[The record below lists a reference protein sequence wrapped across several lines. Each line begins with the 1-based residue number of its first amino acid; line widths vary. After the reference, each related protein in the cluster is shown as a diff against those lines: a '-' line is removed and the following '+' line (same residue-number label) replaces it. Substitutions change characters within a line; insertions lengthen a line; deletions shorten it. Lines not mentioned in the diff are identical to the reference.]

1 MTLDGKLLRDERKAV
16 EIAPLSA
23 FEAAGY
29 RDADLLGGADPAS
42 TVAVFELHAEG
53 EAPSRGVVY
62 FKPAKEIT
70 WHQAGLRAELRR
82 DGDGYVVEIEA
93 ARLARAVW
101 IDFGAL
107 DAELPDNALTVLPGE
122 RVQLR
127 LNSTADEDALRAAMN
142 IRSLSDAV
150 RAITTTP

>member
-1 MTLDGKLLRDERKAV
+1 M
-16 EIAPLSA
+16 
-23 FEAAGY
+23 
-29 RDADLLGGADPAS
+29 
-42 TVAVFELHAEG
+42 
-53 EAPSRGVVY
+53 Y